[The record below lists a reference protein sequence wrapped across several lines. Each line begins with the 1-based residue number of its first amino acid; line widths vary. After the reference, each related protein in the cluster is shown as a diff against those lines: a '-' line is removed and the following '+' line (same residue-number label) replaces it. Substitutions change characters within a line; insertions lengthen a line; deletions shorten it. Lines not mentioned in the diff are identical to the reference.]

1 MARTV
6 NKDALND
13 KIAKLEKVINKN
25 RQQYEKMTAEMKR
38 LLDMRKSIQ
47 GDELFKAYASSKR
60 SFEDIMR
67 YIKSDPD
74 KDGSDGQ

>member
-13 KIAKLEKVINKN
+13 KITKLEKAISKN

-47 GDELFKAYASSKR
+47 SDELFKAYDSIKR

-67 YIKSDPD
+67 YIKSDPN

>member
-13 KIAKLEKVINKN
+13 KITKLEKAISKN

-47 GDELFKAYASSKR
+47 SDELF
-60 SFEDIMR
+60 
-67 YIKSDPD
+67 
-74 KDGSDGQ
+74 

>member
-13 KIAKLEKVINKN
+13 KITKLEKAISKN

-38 LLDMRKSIQ
+38 LLDLSKSI
-47 GDELFKAYASSKR
+47 
-60 SFEDIMR
+60 
-67 YIKSDPD
+67 
-74 KDGSDGQ
+74 

>member
-13 KIAKLEKVINKN
+13 KITKLEKAINKN

-47 GDELFKAYASSKR
+47 SDELFKASMMRPWSMSS
-60 SFEDIMR
+60 MR
-67 YIKSDPD
+67 
-74 KDGSDGQ
+74 

>member
-13 KIAKLEKVINKN
+13 KITKLEKAISKN

-47 GDELFKAYASSKR
+47 SDELFKTYASSKR

>member
-6 NKDALND
+6 NKGALND
-13 KIAKLEKVINKN
+13 KITKLEKAINKN

-47 GDELFKAYASSKR
+47 SDELFKAYASSKR

-67 YIKSDPD
+67 YIKSDPN

>member
-47 GDELFKAYASSKR
+47 SDELFKAYASSKR

>member
-6 NKDALND
+6 KKDALND
-13 KIAKLEKVINKN
+13 KITKLEKAISKN

-47 GDELFKAYASSKR
+47 SDELFKAYNTSVPNKIY
-60 SFEDIMR
+60 DIT
-67 YIKSDPD
+67 
-74 KDGSDGQ
+74 

>member
-1 MARTV
+1 
-6 NKDALND
+6 
-13 KIAKLEKVINKN
+13 
-25 RQQYEKMTAEMKR
+25 MTAEMKR

-47 GDELFKAYASSKR
+47 SDELFKAYDSIKR

-74 KDGSDGQ
+74 KDGSDSQ

>member
-13 KIAKLEKVINKN
+13 KITKLEKAINKN

-47 GDELFKAYASSKR
+47 SDELFKAYASSKR

>member
-13 KIAKLEKVINKN
+13 KITKLEKAINKN

-47 GDELFKAYASSKR
+47 SDELFKASM
-60 SFEDIMR
+60 MR
-67 YIKSDPD
+67 LSIPA
-74 KDGSDGQ
+74 GFTP